1 MATRAEIN
9 EKYGVTRLMSPH
21 VANEELSKEEAE
33 TYERQI
39 KFISNNFDKFLAE
52 DDAGDID

>member
-9 EKYGVTRLMSPH
+9 KKYGVTRLMSPR
-21 VANEELSKEEAE
+21 VANEKLSKEEAE

-39 KFISNNFDKFLAE
+39 KFISNNFDKFLQE
-52 DDAGDID
+52 DDAEDID